1 MAGLLRNFTRRL
13 TTSPSAYNT
22 GSNAAVA
29 GHGGGGVKL
38 WKRLSFLVAF
48 PAVGLCMLNCYL
60 MHQKETHERPPFVP
74 YEHLRIRNK
83 GFDILT
89 AFVVR
94 VLGSNIQG
102 FRALSTEHPD
112 LSVKQ

>member
-1 MAGLLRNFTRRL
+1 MAGVLRIFTRRL
-13 TTSPSAYNT
+13 TTSPPAYST

-38 WKRLSFLVAF
+38 WKRLSFFVAF

-60 MHQKETHERPPFVP
+60 MHQKESHERPPFVP

-83 GFDILT
+83 VSRRSQCFKL
-89 AFVVR
+89 R
-94 VLGSNIQG
+94 VLQEEI
-102 FRALSTEHPD
+102 TEKRWKF
-112 LSVKQ
+112 LRNL